1 MENKIIEVLKNLF
14 PDQADWLINKA
25 AQEISSL
32 LKGEGEYYQKVY
44 IKSEDDLPKDGLYIA
59 HYKMYKTDSPAGTI
73 LSQYD
78 HLNSHKKQN
87 WLERIDWYLQPVS
100 LPDKELIAK
109 SGRKYRSIPDDVDLE
124 TWDNMTVAERLH
136 YKNLII
142 TNNKDAIIQKQDEII
157 EHLSGM
163 SPDICAECRRLETE
177 LENLKKQ

>member
-1 MENKIIEVLKNLF
+1 MENKIIEILKKYGLYQEF
-14 PDQADWLINKA
+14 GKHHPESYVKKILDDV

-44 IKSEDDLPKDGLYIA
+44 IKSEADLPRDGIYIA
-59 HYKMYKTDSPAGTI
+59 HYKGFDIDSPAGTI
-73 LSQYD
+73 ISNYD
-78 HLNSHKKQN
+78 HLNPCKRLN

-109 SGRKYRSIPDDVDLE
+109 SGKKYRSIPDDVDLE

-142 TNNKDAIIQKQDEII
+142 TNNNDVVLEEHTVKYEIV
-157 EHLSGM
+157 G
-163 SPDICAECRRLETE
+163 LESE
-177 LENLKKQ
+177 LANLKK